1 MVTLAKKLEG
11 LQCPRCGRVN
21 TYVIQDV
28 EHTERVGRDT
38 VTVTVTVGVCTNC
51 GEQALDTTATH
62 KIQDAIN
69 KLKSGALSDLVH
81 VGEAY
86 QYP

>member
-1 MVTLAKKLEG
+1 MATLAEKLED

-21 TYVIQDV
+21 TYVVQDV

-38 VTVTVTVGVCTNC
+38 VTVTVTVGVCANC
-51 GEQALDTTATH
+51 GEQAMDTAAAR
-62 KIQDAIN
+62 KIEEAVN
-69 KLKSGALSDLVH
+69 KLKSGAVSDLVH

>member
-1 MVTLAKKLEG
+1 MATLVEKLEG

-21 TYVIQDV
+21 TYVVQDV
-28 EHTERVGRDT
+28 EHTERVGSDT

-51 GEQALDTTATH
+51 GEQALDTAAAR
-62 KIQDAIN
+62 KIQDAVN
-69 KLKSGALSDLVH
+69 KLKMGALSDLVH